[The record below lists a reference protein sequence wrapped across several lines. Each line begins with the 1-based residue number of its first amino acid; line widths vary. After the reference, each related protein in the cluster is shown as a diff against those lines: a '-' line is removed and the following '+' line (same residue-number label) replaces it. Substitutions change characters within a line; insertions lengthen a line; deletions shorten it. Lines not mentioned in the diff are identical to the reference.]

1 MNEDDVGGR
10 ERARRGEERAP
21 RGSDVLNRD
30 AVMQIGRVDGFENC
44 VLKFDIL
51 YSKSGAISA
60 SLLVDFDNNVV
71 GRLQLIR

>member
-1 MNEDDVGGR
+1 MDEKGR
-10 ERARRGEERAP
+10 EEMRRELL

-51 YSKSGAISA
+51 YSKNCGISA

-71 GRLQLIR
+71 GLLLIR